1 MKVRDIMTE
10 TVVTIPPTMTV
21 GEVAALLR
29 ERDLSGVPVVDAS
42 GVLVGMV
49 SELDLIA
56 RHARIHMPRYLQI
69 MEYQIYL
76 ESPDRFED
84 ELERVLG
91 TTAADI
97 MSEKVYTIGPEADL
111 QDLATLMVDHHANP
125 VPVVEGGR
133 LVGIVSYHD
142 LLQVL
147 ERPGAD
153 QSTS

>member
-29 ERDLSGVPVVDAS
+29 ERDLSGVPVIDAS

-56 RHARIHMPRYLQI
+56 RHARIHMLRYLQI